1 MDDPDHKDLLIQ
13 QLKDIVRS
21 NEEIL
26 KKKEKELEDSA
37 ARYQKLKLQSR
48 AKIAQLTN
56 QAKAQHEAS
65 PEVEQCEDVSKPTT
79 PHHDASAE
87 ASRGRVR
94 VLKHQL
100 DEAKSQLHKKE
111 QEMQTLQRSYESTV
125 ERLEQ
130 QLLQRDQLLM
140 ESAETPGGQTA
151 KQSSGQRQD
160 GGGNGG
166 GSSKEEERLYAQMVY
181 KDSRILELNNQI
193 LELERRILDLQEN
206 LREKDQVLQARSKA
220 IQLMTEDLSLR
231 SKTVVDDLDDTRAE
245 MRLMQQNFLEKE
257 MSWKEREVSLTA
269 DLNSNKSRVVDL
281 EEGFRKL
288 ESARFQLATHNAELQ
303 EKVVRLQE
311 TVEKAK
317 ADQATAFQ
325 AKINSLTKELEE
337 KTTALEE
344 TRKTLQETTR
354 ETDNRILKARALERR
369 RAKQFE
375 RELQEL
381 KKGNPDA
388 TPSDVTTLQ
397 QRIAEL
403 EEEKAVKLEEMVT
416 KDKIIEELKG
426 QVKAAR
432 DEKISL
438 EVQAAQIEEQ
448 KEIEEQKMRELQLEL
463 EALREA
469 GESSTPMLEQELKAA
484 LEEEVKKLLALHEED
499 SSTITDLRQKL
510 LHLEEQLASTT
521 AAQTDELDRN
531 LREARHEVE
540 EKTRQLEDMAKM
552 QEQQQS
558 EVASKS
564 ARIEELEAALRGVHE
579 RLDANALQA
588 RENDEARE
596 ELLAQLSRNAEE
608 VDRWKEVSERDS
620 VSLQKALEELQ
631 AVQRESAEAM
641 RAVQEELEHR
651 DRKVQELNSAQA
663 DNVSVLKAQSE
674 DIERLKVEL
683 KNVQEQLQVKQCAI
697 DEIYSRE
704 SQLKVEHEAVKRSYE
719 EINVAIEDLLLH
731 IGAPSLGEAKVVWD
745 RSISEK
751 EETVSKYRKELN
763 EAISWSEQ
771 LASKVEQLESAL
783 KDADSLKAQLTT
795 VNACLESLSITSLE
809 ELKSKWSALHENLDL
824 LSQSQKLD
832 KEELNNRIKQL
843 IDEKAKLQEAVDV
856 EKQRVLVLDAEVNRL
871 RIVNEKS
878 NAVMEERELALST
891 ALGKVEE
898 LQSHLDA
905 ERRKTESKVATLLE
919 QCTDLEKEVSAL
931 QLQVEDKERS
941 LLDLTECLAS
951 REMEL
956 QESAQSFARQEAAL
970 QESLEE
976 LQKQLKTSEERL
988 SEVMGEVSSLRETL
1002 HAKENET
1009 LTLRAEL
1016 TSSANTLEQTKSE
1029 NKSLENKLK
1038 KMQKKIEV
1046 ISSKYKE
1053 ADSSVKNMQQEL
1065 EVAVSSKGEL
1075 EKSCLDAKS
1084 LLKGVQQ
1091 ELEAALSAKAELEN
1105 ESLALKEQLACVEDN
1120 KANVCQQLSEAKEK
1134 AQLANAELRKLE
1146 AEQESLSRKA
1156 EDLQQQLLNSESN
1169 CQGKEVEIQEFLDK
1183 AQKERNDLTCQL
1195 QQLNEALMLK
1205 NKESKEMSRE
1215 LSHLQ
1220 ECLNEAAQRSG
1231 QLEEKCNDI
1240 TAELAKQTALHD
1252 AEKEQLEQQI
1262 RELGKCCDD
1271 SKNLTSQVS
1280 AELEETRQA
1289 LATAQQQ
1296 LQQLQQ
1302 LNNDGKELNDRLLK
1316 EIASLRTKVQE
1327 TEEMLEKECK
1337 EKLRLH
1343 EHLESLKE
1351 SVIAKTDEL
1360 AQLKVSL
1367 SSKDAELD
1375 SLRQNTESQTS
1386 DLVVKV
1392 SELSRDLQ
1400 QRTGELS
1407 LVEAALQERDGVIS
1421 NLKTSLEA
1429 SAENAQSLKAVN
1441 EDLVA
1446 QVQTLAARFDESSE
1460 EIKLKEQSLQVMKE
1474 NLKLLENSLEEK
1486 SRVLSELQEANDK
1499 LAVSNAG
1506 LAQRVEEADGSVASL
1521 REKLAGEE
1529 HVQATFRSELE
1540 TAKSEANSLLPQ
1552 LDERKKR
1559 IDDLEEQLKASV
1571 DTQESLL
1578 REVEKLQCEKQVAN
1592 DTLEGLGNKL
1602 RAAES
1607 NLQKSDEMLVSLKT
1621 EVEQL
1626 QAQQERMNE
1635 QHQMEIESCAK
1646 ALLEKENQIT
1656 ELQGEQERLNVEH
1669 NKKKEQLALLSTEIE
1684 NLVSSHDQQLGEL
1697 LEAESS
1703 ARAECSSLTE
1713 RLAEKESEVF
1723 NLREHVEELRLENGR
1738 AKEQIAIFSTEIQ
1751 NLVQNHDQQM
1761 REFADANSK
1770 LETELS
1776 TYVAKASDYDEQIRE
1791 LEARLS
1797 ELYEENSSLKERAE
1811 QASNEVRQT
1820 YQSHHD
1826 EQKNLELEL
1835 VRLQAEIERL
1845 NIFEKQY
1852 QEAVAELKNMKEQ
1865 SQSQISKQNLVMQ
1878 SDQADAPAKVPVVEE
1893 MIVPKEAQLL
1903 YAGDAEGVEADIET
1917 LRREL
1922 DAARMDIQMA
1932 QELALGKEDDI
1943 RRLTEDLACMK
1954 KKLEEAEQQLR
1965 VKHEDVKHVCS
1976 ASEEANPA
1984 AHQDESKEPADAE
1997 LKKLKLAFKKSRGEL
2012 RLKVKIL
2019 EDRTKEVGSLKEQ
2032 NSCLQKELEQ
2042 LTEALANERTALKK
2056 LTEELEQRDVQT
2068 AQLSSELRSLKDR
2081 LDLETEKNESLSREL
2096 QTANAEAYNLRVQV
2110 EELRLRSREAVPLES
2125 EVEELKKRLESA
2137 SDTLKVL
2144 SAENE
2149 VLKAGHSRETEC
2161 LLSELQSSKTE
2172 LQQLSAEH
2180 EDAVN
2185 ASLSRERAL
2194 QNELDAATELIQQLH
2209 SEHADFSRKKSEEF
2223 GLLQGQLESLS
2234 GDLIKQLEIVDSK
2247 VEEADALQS
2256 KLQASQ
2262 LQLEKFS
2269 AEYSTLQDVLLQECG
2284 ERLPGD
2290 MTFMGAEFSAFEY
2303 LKWLL
2308 ESVRKRRE
2316 ALESSLAE
2324 KDQQISS
2331 LHESQKS
2338 LQEQDL
2344 QTLKGLR
2351 MLLAAVTQDT
2361 TDPNKL
2367 EEELKIAED
2376 SEDLPALLQT
2386 VYKHVLSLK
2395 NTSSALSKETENLR
2409 SSCEQMN
2416 SRLAEAT
2423 IENEQLQCRY
2433 HEMQEVFEKK
2443 EQVTN
2448 VNDVTRTDKLL
2459 QTDASDE
2466 SPKLDKSLQTDV
2478 KDELPKEKGQ
2488 EESLSEK
2495 TELLAEIALLKEE
2508 VAALKVQPPI
2518 QNTGDGDNLS
2528 SELAAM
2534 RQKSEKMLV
2543 KLKLFK
2549 EKNDMLVKQLN
2560 TLRESH
2566 AELEHSCQRKADEVG
2581 QLERQ
2586 CCSLQEDLQKSL
2598 AQSEHT
2604 ESLALSLDQATA
2616 RAREAEAECSS
2627 LRDKVGELLDQ
2638 NNRLEIESKHLKFEL
2653 VNLKEQAD
2661 MLTSDNEAFQ
2671 NLAENLKRARQN
2683 LEQELKAQHEQHAKA
2698 LKDLENRYQKQLEEE
2713 RNGDATATA
2722 SLKRDFAQMQEKY
2735 NQILYRHRDL
2745 EEEFHVVVEEKK
2757 KLEAKCA
2764 QLAEDCSAANQAL
2777 ALMEKQGFVGHKT
2790 FQELDLL
2797 RQEHQQ
2803 LQERFHQLKS
2813 SQLKAEERLVQ
2824 SASQESLSVKAKL
2837 EDAERTIEELRAT
2850 KEQATSDEVC
2860 RLQNQLDELNQRHAA
2875 LVEQSQA
2882 KEGRWSQE
2890 RKQLK
2895 HIEEHLKQTAQN
2907 LSGELEELR
2916 TQHEEALRSK
2926 LDLRNQM
2933 EQAHKDNRAL
2943 TQQVQNWRSYIRDFE
2958 SSKSEQ
2964 GHNAEVERLQTE
2976 LEQTAAQLHQLGLHN
2991 EEMSVDLNKVLEEK
3005 SGLKQLLAHTQEV
3018 LRQREAQLL
3027 RLQTPPLSRDGMH
3040 VIEIE
3045 NSQQPADDAAAL
3057 QHRLREM
3064 DHERQEL
3071 EQRVQEL
3078 AEQLRTERQRRRLLE
3093 GEMEDIEW
3101 GKEALPRE
3109 RLDNES
3115 HRLLLHDDVIKIPAT
3130 EYSITRQFMSHASKL
3145 RRWFQGRQRN
3155 CRLAIR
3161 RRKYGQITLG
3171 LYLVLIHIVLLAYL
3185 L

>member
-37 ARYQKLKLQSR
+37 AKYQKLKLQSR

-65 PEVEQCEDVSKPTT
+65 PEVEQGEDASKPTT
-79 PHHDASAE
+79 PHHDASVE

-160 GGGNGG
+160 GGGNSG
-166 GSSKEEERLYAQMVY
+166 GSSKEEERLYAHMVY
-181 KDSRILELNNQI
+181 KDSKILELNNQI

-231 SKTVVDDLDDTRAE
+231 SKTVVDDLDDTRTE
-245 MRLMQQNFLEKE
+245 MRLMQQNFLEQE
-257 MSWKEREVSLTA
+257 MSWKQREASLTA

-281 EEGFRKL
+281 EESFRKL

-317 ADQATAFQ
+317 ADQAVAFQ
-325 AKINSLTKELEE
+325 AKINSLTKELEQ
-337 KTTALEE
+337 KSAALEE
-344 TRKTLQETTR
+344 TQKTLQETTR

-381 KKGNPDA
+381 KKGNSDA

-403 EEEKAVKLEEMVT
+403 EEEKGALQLKALEMEDALSSQAAKLEEMAA
-416 KDKIIEELKG
+416 KDKVIEELKG

-438 EVQAAQIEEQ
+438 EVQAAQMEEQ
-448 KEIEEQKMRELQLEL
+448 KEIEEQKMRELRLEL
-463 EALREA
+463 EALKEA
-469 GESSTPMLEQELKAA
+469 DESSTPMLQQELKAA
-484 LEEEVKKLLALHEED
+484 LEEEVKKLLALREED
-499 SSTITDLRQKL
+499 SATITDLRQKL
-510 LHLEEQLASTT
+510 QHLEEQLAS
-521 AAQTDELDRN
+521 AAAEQTDELDRS
-531 LREARHEVE
+531 LREARREVE

-564 ARIEELEAALRGVHE
+564 ARIEELEAVLRGVNE
-579 RLDANALQA
+579 RLDAQA
-588 RENDEARE
+588 RENEEARE

-608 VDRWKEVSERDS
+608 VDRWREASERDS
-620 VSLQKALEELQ
+620 MSLQKALEELQ
-631 AVQRESAEAM
+631 AAQCEKSEALKAM
-641 RAVQEELEHR
+641 QAMQEELEHR
-651 DRKVQELNSAQA
+651 DRKVQELNNAQA
-663 DNVSVLKAQSE
+663 DNVSALKARSE
-674 DIERLKVEL
+674 DIERLTVEL
-683 KNVQEQLQVKQCAI
+683 RNVQEQLQAKQCAI
-697 DEIYSRE
+697 DEICSRE
-704 SQLKVEHEAVKRSYE
+704 SQLRVEQEAVKGSYE
-719 EINVAIEDLLLH
+719 EINASIKDLLLY
-731 IGAPSLGEAKVVWD
+731 IGASSLGEVKVVWD

-751 EETVSKYRKELN
+751 EETVSRCRQELS
-763 EAISWSEQ
+763 EAISRSEQ

-783 KDADSLKAQLTT
+783 KDADSLKAQLAA

-809 ELKSKWSALHENLDL
+809 ELKSRWGALHENLDL

-843 IDEKAKLQEAVDV
+843 VDEKAKLQEAVDI
-856 EKQRVLVLDAEVNRL
+856 EKRRVSVLDAEVNEL

-878 NAVMEERELALST
+878 NAVMEERELALSA
-891 ALGKVEE
+891 ALCKVEE
-898 LQSHLDA
+898 LQSHLDV
-905 ERRKTESKVATLLE
+905 ERRKTESKVGTLLE

-941 LLDLTECLAS
+941 LFDLTERLAS
-951 REMEL
+951 RETEL
-956 QESAQSFARQEAAL
+956 QESVQSFARQEAAL
-970 QESLEE
+970 QESLQG
-976 LQKQLKTSEERL
+976 LQKQLETSEERL
-988 SEVMGEVSSLRETL
+988 SEVMGEVSSLREML
-1002 HAKENET
+1002 QAKENET
-1009 LTLRAEL
+1009 STLRAEL
-1016 TSSANTLEQTKSE
+1016 TSSASILEQTKSE

-1053 ADSSVKNMQQEL
+1053 AESSVKNMQQEL
-1065 EVAVSSKGEL
+1065 EAAISSKEEL

-1091 ELEAALSAKAELEN
+1091 ELEAALSAKAVLEN
-1105 ESLALKEQLACVEDN
+1105 ESRALREQLACVEDE
-1120 KANVCQQLSEAKEK
+1120 KATVCQQLSETEQK

-1169 CQGKEVEIQEFLDK
+1169 CQGKEAEIEEFLDK
-1183 AQKERNDLTCQL
+1183 AQKERIDLSCQL

-1205 NKESKEMSRE
+1205 NKESEEMSRE

-1220 ECLNEAAQRSG
+1220 ECLNESTQRSS
-1231 QLEEKCNDI
+1231 QLDEKCNDI
-1240 TAELAKQTALHD
+1240 TAELAKQTTLHG

-1262 RELGKCCDD
+1262 RELGKSCDD
-1271 SKNLTSQVS
+1271 SKNLMSQVT

-1289 LATAQQQ
+1289 LAAAQQQ

-1302 LNNDGKELNDRLLK
+1302 LNNNGKELNDRLLK
-1316 EIASLRTKVQE
+1316 EIASLRTKLQQ
-1327 TEEMLEKECK
+1327 TEEMLEKECE
-1337 EKLRLH
+1337 EKSRLR
-1343 EHLESLKE
+1343 EHVESLKE
-1351 SVIAKTDEL
+1351 SVTARTDEL

-1375 SLRQNTESQTS
+1375 SLRQNAESQTS

-1407 LVEAALQERDGVIS
+1407 LVEAALQERGVVVS
-1421 NLKTSLEA
+1421 NLQTSLEA
-1429 SAENAQSLKAVN
+1429 SAQNVQSLETVN
-1441 EDLVA
+1441 KDLVA
-1446 QVQTLAARFDESSE
+1446 QVQTLTAKFDESSK
-1460 EIKLKEQSLQVMKE
+1460 EIEVKEQSLQMMKE
-1474 NLKLLENSLEEK
+1474 NLKLLEDSLEEK
-1486 SRVLSELQEANDK
+1486 SRVLSELQEANNR
-1499 LAVSNAG
+1499 LAESNAE
-1506 LAQRVEEADGSVASL
+1506 LARQVEEADSSVASL

-1552 LDERKKR
+1552 LDDQKKR
-1559 IDDLEEQLKASV
+1559 IDDLEEQLKTSA

-1578 REVEKLQCEKQVAN
+1578 KEVEKLQCEKQATN
-1592 DTLEGLGNKL
+1592 DTLEGLSGKL

-1607 NLQKSDEMLVSLKT
+1607 DLQKSDEMLVSLKT
-1621 EVEQL
+1621 EVERL
-1626 QAQQERMNE
+1626 QAQLERMSG
-1635 QHQMEIESCAK
+1635 QHKMEMESCAK

-1656 ELQGEQERLNVEH
+1656 ELQGEREGLNVEL

-1684 NLVSSHDQQLGEL
+1684 NLVSSHDQQLREL

-1713 RLAEKESEVF
+1713 RLADKESEVF
-1723 NLREHVEELRLENGR
+1723 HLGECLEELRLENSR
-1738 AKEQIAIFSTEIQ
+1738 AKEQIATFSAEIQ

-1770 LETELS
+1770 LETEVS
-1776 TYVAKASDYDEQIRE
+1776 TYVAKVGEYDNQIRE
-1791 LEARLS
+1791 LEARLN
-1797 ELYEENSSLKERAE
+1797 ELYQENSSLKERAE
-1811 QASNEVRQT
+1811 QASNEVRET
-1820 YQSHHD
+1820 CQSHQ
-1826 EQKNLELEL
+1826 EEEKNLELE
-1835 VRLQAEIERL
+1835 IERL
-1845 NIFEKQY
+1845 RGEIGRLNVFEAQY
-1852 QEAVAELKNMKEQ
+1852 QEAVAELKKMKEQ
-1865 SQSQISKQNLVMQ
+1865 SQSEISKQNLAMQ

-1903 YAGDAEGVEADIET
+1903 YTADAEGVEADVET

-1932 QELALGKEDDI
+1932 QESALGKEEDI

-1954 KKLEEAEQQLR
+1954 NKFEEAEQRLR
-1965 VKHEDVKHVCS
+1965 VKHEDAKQVRS
-1976 ASEEANPA
+1976 ASEETKSE
-1984 AHQDESKEPADAE
+1984 AHQDENKEPADAE

-2042 LTEALANERTALKK
+2042 LTEALTNERTALKK
-2056 LTEELEQRDVQT
+2056 FAEELEQRDVQT
-2068 AQLSSELRSLKDR
+2068 AQLSSELQSLKDR

-2096 QTANAEAYNLRVQV
+2096 QTANAEAYNLRMQV
-2110 EELRLRSREAVPLES
+2110 EELRLQSREAGSLEA

-2137 SDTLKVL
+2137 SDALKVL

-2149 VLKAGHSRETEC
+2149 VLKAGRSQDTEC

-2172 LQQLSAEH
+2172 LQRLTAEH
-2180 EDAVN
+2180 EDTVN
-2185 ASLSRERAL
+2185 TSLSRERAL

-2256 KLQASQ
+2256 KLQTSQ

-2269 AEYSTLQDVLLQECG
+2269 AEYSILQDVLLQECG
-2284 ERLPGD
+2284 ERPPGD

-2331 LHESQKS
+2331 LHESHKS
-2338 LQEQDL
+2338 LQEQVL
-2344 QTLKGLR
+2344 QTLKGLS
-2351 MLLAAVTQDT
+2351 MLLATVTQDT

-2376 SEDLPALLQT
+2376 SRDPQALVRA
-2386 VYKHVLSLK
+2386 VYEHVLSLK
-2395 NTSSALSKETENLR
+2395 NTNSALSKEMENLR
-2409 SSCEQMN
+2409 LSCEEMN
-2416 SRLAEAT
+2416 TRLQEAT
-2423 IENEQLQCRY
+2423 IEHEQLQCKY
-2433 HEMQEVFEKK
+2433 HKMQEVFEKK
-2443 EQVTN
+2443 EQVTDIT
-2448 VNDVTRTDKLL
+2448 DVTRIDKFL

-2478 KDELPKEKGQ
+2478 KDELSKEKGQ
-2488 EESLSEK
+2488 EESLLEK

-2508 VAALKVQPPI
+2508 VTALKAQQPI
-2518 QNTGDGDNLS
+2518 QNAGDGDKLN

-2560 TLRESH
+2560 ALRESH
-2566 AELEHSCQRKADEVG
+2566 AELEHSYQRKSDEVG

-2598 AQSEHT
+2598 MQSEHT

-2627 LRDKVGELLDQ
+2627 LRDRVGELLDQ
-2638 NNRLEIESKHLKFEL
+2638 NDRLEIESKHLKFEL
-2653 VNLKEQAD
+2653 ANLKEQAD

-2683 LEQELKAQHEQHAKA
+2683 LEQELKAQHEQHTKA

-2713 RNGDATATA
+2713 RNGDTTATA

-2745 EEEFHVVVEEKK
+2745 EEEFHVVVEEKT

-2824 SASQESLSVKAKL
+2824 SASQESLLMKAKL
-2837 EDAERTIEELRAT
+2837 EEADKTIEALRAT
-2850 KEQATSDEVC
+2850 KEQMTSDEVR
-2860 RLQNQLDELNQRHAA
+2860 RLQQQLDELNQRHAA

-2895 HIEEHLKQTAQN
+2895 HIEEHLKQAAQD

-2943 TQQVQNWRSYIRDFE
+2943 TQQVHNWRSYIRDFE
-2958 SSKSEQ
+2958 NSKNEQ
-2964 GHNAEVERLQTE
+2964 GHNVEVERLQTE
-2976 LEQTAAQLHQLGLHN
+2976 LEQTATQLHQLGLRN

-3005 SGLKQLLAHTQEV
+3005 NGLKQLLAHTQEV

-3027 RLQTPPLSRDGMH
+3027 RLQSPPLSRDGVH
-3040 VIEIE
+3040 VIEME
-3045 NSQQPADDAAAL
+3045 NPQQPADDAAAL
-3057 QHRLREM
+3057 QHRLREV
-3064 DHERQEL
+3064 DHERREL

-3078 AEQLRTERQRRRLLE
+3078 AEHLRTERQRRRLLE

-3101 GKEALPRE
+3101 GKQPPSRQS
-3109 RLDNES
+3109 LDNES

-3130 EYSITRQFMSHASKL
+3130 DYSITRQFMSHASKL
-3145 RRWFQGRQRN
+3145 RRWFQGRQDSSGR
-3155 CRLAIR
+3155 
-3161 RRKYGQITLG
+3161 T
-3171 LYLVLIHIVLLAYL
+3171 VHHI
-3185 L
+3185 